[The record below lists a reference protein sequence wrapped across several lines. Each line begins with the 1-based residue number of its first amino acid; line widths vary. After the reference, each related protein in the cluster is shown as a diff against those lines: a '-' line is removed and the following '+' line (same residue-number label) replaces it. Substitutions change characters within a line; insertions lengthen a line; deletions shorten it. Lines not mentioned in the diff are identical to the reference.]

1 VLKNPNTFLDFSYD
15 NEFLKKMSKLQETR
29 TLNKYQSITDHIFSR
44 KITPKNKRYVETGDS
59 GCYSYTPESMGTV
72 CSPPSQPYL
81 LRPRCNQTR
90 IVHPRT
96 SSGPLTKVQKSEAL
110 ERFKTFLATGD
121 LIKALQFGDETVDS
135 AIARD
140 EVVRYVVQLGSFL
153 MEKVVVSD
161 HQPKER
167 YCLSESEAILLE
179 TILDEMRIRKRNH
192 LLWAPPEVSCISM
205 MEFLVAIEE
214 SKLVSE
220 NQINELI
227 DQKIEIMLSQLMEEM
242 QQAYENDWKELYGL
256 LKGILQQFS
265 DHTNYKENPN
275 LLRTTPGSSNNRDG
289 DSQHSLWKKLKS
301 YWDQHLSDSKKSPQ
315 KSFQSFKSSFDHLSG
330 NSSLNAS
337 FKKNLLRSHE
347 PDPTDK
353 VDCSNSMTEKLEGLK
368 NHLDISQHVDSGF
381 SYESVESV
389 LKPISYNHEP
399 SKGFQ
404 NKDITVDSG
413 LSWFDNLGQVS
424 VDRNVSLDKN
434 SKSWIDAS
442 SKDWFDEIVANEVN
456 HTSKYMGDK
465 SSVIVSST
473 PVMNHNNNF
482 QSVPFSPIERNPQ
495 DDIFKMP
502 YSTLKS
508 NCDSSSSSQTSF
520 SLSFAKRKRCKK
532 HLFSKKLFSQ
542 QNLTFNL
549 KKSKCVKTKANPV
562 SGVSEFSTNCTPTFI
577 ASGNIAKRNA
587 ANVGLK
593 TNHQLETSDESSLIK
608 TSSKSSSLDR
618 TRLDL
623 SLLASY
629 GVKEKDPVKRNPTQ
643 NGKVIIRRK
652 FR

>member
-1 VLKNPNTFLDFSYD
+1 
-15 NEFLKKMSKLQETR
+15 MSKLQETR
-29 TLNKYQSITDHIFSR
+29 TLNKYHSPADHIFS
-44 KITPKNKRYVETGDS
+44 KKVTLKNKRHIETGDR
-59 GCYSYTPESMGTV
+59 GCFNYTPESKGTV
-72 CSPPSQPYL
+72 RSPPSQPYL
-81 LRPRCNQTR
+81 LRPRCNQSR

-96 SSGPLTKVQKSEAL
+96 FSGPLTKVQKSEAL

-121 LIKALQFGDETVDS
+121 LIKALQCGNETVDS
-135 AIARD
+135 ALARD

-161 HQPKER
+161 HQAKSR
-167 YCLSESEAILLE
+167 YCLSESEAVLLE

-205 MEFLVAIEE
+205 MEFLIAIEE
-214 SKLVSE
+214 AKFMSE

-227 DQKIEIMLSQLMEEM
+227 DQKLERMFSQLEEEM
-242 QQAYENDWKELYGL
+242 QEAYENDLKELYGSL
-256 LKGILQQFS
+256 RGILQQFS
-265 DHTNYKENPN
+265 DHVIYRRNHN
-275 LLRTTPGSSNNRDG
+275 LLRTTAGSSNNKNG
-289 DSQHSLWKKLKS
+289 DSQHLWKKLKC
-301 YWDQHLSDSKKSPQ
+301 YWDQHLSDPNESAQ
-315 KSFQSFKSSFDHLSG
+315 KSLQFSKSSFDSMDHLSG
-330 NSSLNAS
+330 NSSSNAS
-337 FKKNLLRSHE
+337 FKKKSFQSHE
-347 PDPTDK
+347 LDPTEK
-353 VDCSNSMTEKLEGLK
+353 VNFPNSMTKKLGFK
-368 NHLDISQHVDSGF
+368 KHFDISQHVDSGF
-381 SYESVESV
+381 SSGSVESV
-389 LKPISYNHEP
+389 LKPISYNHKP

-424 VDRNVSLDKN
+424 VDTNISLDKK
-434 SKSWIDAS
+434 SSWIDAS

-456 HTSKYMGDK
+456 HTSKYRRDK
-465 SSVIVSST
+465 PSVIVSST
-473 PVMNHNNNF
+473 PVMNRNNNF
-482 QSVPFSPIERNPQ
+482 RSIPFSPIERNPE

-508 NCDSSSSSQTSF
+508 SCADSSSSSQTSF

-542 QNLTFNL
+542 QNLTYNL
-549 KKSKCVKTKANPV
+549 NGKCVKKKANPF
-562 SGVSEFSTNCTPTFI
+562 SGYVSEFSTNCTPTFI
-577 ASGNIAKRNA
+577 ASGNTTKRNA

-593 TNHQLETSDESSLIK
+593 TNQQLESNESSLIK
-608 TSSKSSSLDR
+608 TTSKSSSLDR

-623 SLLASY
+623 FLLASY

-643 NGKVIIRRK
+643 NEKVVIRRK